1 MHIQHARA
9 IKEIRL
15 NINQNV
21 ETKRQRGIVRMI
33 GSGMLLLKL
42 SLIHYGLACT
52 NYKNHI
58 YFAQLHVF
66 FSCHSYCK

>member
-21 ETKRQRGIVRMI
+21 ETKRQRDIVRMI

-42 SLIHYGLACT
+42 SLIHYALAC